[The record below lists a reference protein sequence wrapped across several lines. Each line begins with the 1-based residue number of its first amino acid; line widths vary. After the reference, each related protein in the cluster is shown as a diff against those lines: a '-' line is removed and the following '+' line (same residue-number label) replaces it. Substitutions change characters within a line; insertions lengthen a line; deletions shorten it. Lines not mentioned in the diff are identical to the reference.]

1 MIAMEAAVDPAIA
14 RVLEQLCEHFDDELE
29 RQQNV
34 LVVCRAL
41 GQGARAHDHEYLEA
55 KTAALHVL
63 LRQAVAAE
71 QVRLALVRRVVD
83 HFELSESQQTLS
95 GLIAAVPEPWCQRM
109 QEFQVL
115 MRATLESTRRL
126 VRENN
131 RVMRRALT
139 VLNETMNALAL
150 CEPEHPGSYDG
161 QGEGRGR
168 TRTAPALIDHRG

>member
-1 MIAMEAAVDPAIA
+1 MMGIVIVNIEPL
-14 RVLEQLCEHFDDELE
+14 LERLCEHFDDELE

-41 GQGARAHDHEYLEA
+41 GRGARAHDHEYLEA
-55 KTAALHVL
+55 KTAALYVL

-71 QVRLALVRRVVD
+71 QVRLALVQQVVD
-83 HFELSESQQTLS
+83 YYELETGAQTLS
-95 GLIAAVPEPWCQRM
+95 GLISAVPEPWRQRM

-115 MRATLESTRRL
+115 MRATLESTRCV

-131 RVMRRALT
+131 RVMRRSLQ
-139 VLNETMNALAL
+139 VLNETMSALAL
-150 CEPEHPGSYDG
+150 CEPDQPGSYTDRGDG
-161 QGEGRGR
+161 RAR

>member
-1 MIAMEAAVDPAIA
+1 MTQSTKDINRLLD
-14 RVLEQLCEHFDDELE
+14 RLCEHFDEELE

-41 GQGARAHDHEYLEA
+41 GRGARVNDHEYLEA
-55 KTAALHVL
+55 KTTALHVL

-71 QVRLALVRRVVD
+71 QVRLALVHDVVD
-83 HFELSESQQTLS
+83 YFGLPEQEQTLS
-95 GLIAAVPEPWCQRM
+95 GLIAVTPEPWRQRM

-131 RVMRRALT
+131 RVMRRSLN
-139 VLNETMNALAL
+139 VLNETLTAMAL
-150 CEPEHPGSYDG
+150 CEPDHPGSYTD
-161 QGEGRGR
+161 QGSQRDA

>member
-1 MIAMEAAVDPAIA
+1 MSENTASIGRLLD
-14 RVLEQLCEHFDDELE
+14 RLCEHFDEELE

-41 GQGARAHDHEYLEA
+41 GRGARANDHEYLEA

-71 QVRLALVRRVVD
+71 QTRLALVRAVVD
-83 HFELSESQQTLS
+83 YFELPEGDQTLS
-95 GLIAAVPEPWCQRM
+95 GLIAVTPEPWRQRM
-109 QEFQVL
+109 KEFQVL

-126 VRENN
+126 VRENS
-131 RVMRRALT
+131 RVMRRSLH
-139 VLNETMNALAL
+139 VLNQTLTAMTL
-150 CEPEHPGSYDG
+150 CEPDHPGSYTEQGGERG
-161 QGEGRGR
+161 Q

>member
-1 MIAMEAAVDPAIA
+1 MMATDTLGQTAIEPLLD
-14 RVLEQLCEHFDDELE
+14 RLCEHFDDELE

-41 GQGARAHDHEYLEA
+41 GRGARAHDHEYLEA

-83 HFELSESQQTLS
+83 HYGIPESLQTLS
-95 GLIAAVPEPWCQRM
+95 GLIAEVPAPWQQRM

-115 MRATLESTRRL
+115 MRATLESTRCL

-131 RVMRRALT
+131 RIMRRALT
-139 VLNETMNALAL
+139 VLNETMSALAL
-150 CEPEHPGSYDG
+150 CEPDHPGSYDG
-161 QGEGRGR
+161 QGEGRGH
-168 TRTAPALIDHRG
+168 TRTAPSLIDHRG